1 MKAQVRGR
9 VEMAWLSWPVSL
21 PGWHH
26 RPAITTYLAFSKDFG
41 QPWAACSQPA
51 RLMAAG
57 APGSAVFLAQVT
69 PQGFLPAEEPT
80 FPAF

>member
-9 VEMAWLSWPVSL
+9 VEMAWVPQPVSL

-26 RPAITTYLAFSKDFG
+26 RPAGITHLAFVKDFG
-41 QPWAACSQPA
+41 QPWAACRQA
-51 RLMAAG
+51 RLMATG
-57 APGSAVFLAQVT
+57 APVSAVFLAQVT
-69 PQGFLPAEEPT
+69 PQGFFPGEEPT